1 MLESLLHDGKLHRLL
16 EKVDQDLAEEARE
29 GGCRDCGDKVHR
41 ADYDRKPRGGPAK
54 WDKRHSF
61 CCARDGCRRRLTPP
75 SVRFLG
81 RKVYVGVIVVLIS
94 AMQHGPNAK
103 RVEALREALGIDV
116 RTLRRWREWW
126 LSAFVASSFWKKAK
140 AHFMPPLDV
149 GAMPL
154 SLLNAFGKPA
164 REGVLDLLQFLRP
177 ITIDTRKDAG
187 RM

>member
-1 MLESLLHDGKLHRLL
+1 MESLLQDGKLHRLL

-29 GGCRDCGDKVHR
+29 GGCRDCGNKVHR
-41 ADYDRKPRGGPAK
+41 ADYERKPRGGPAE

-94 AMQHGPNAK
+94 AMQYGLKAK
-103 RVEALREALGIDV
+103 RVEALREALGIDI

-126 LSAFVASSFWKKAK
+126 LSTFIASPFWKQAK
-140 AHFMPPLDV
+140 ARFMSPLDERK
-149 GAMPL
+149 MPL
-154 SLLNAFGKPA
+154 SLVNAFGQPA
-164 REGVLDLLQFLRP
+164 RERVLKLLKFLSP
-177 ITIDTRKDAG
+177 ITIEAG
-187 RM
+187 KEARAM

>member
-1 MLESLLHDGKLHRLL
+1 MESLLQDGKLHRLQ
-16 EKVDQDLAEEARE
+16 EKVDQDLAEEARG
-29 GGCRDCGDKVHR
+29 GGCRDCGHKVHR
-41 ADYDRKPRGGPAK
+41 ADYKRKPRGGPAK

-61 CCARDGCRRRLTPP
+61 CCARDGCRRRLTPS

-94 AMQHGPNAK
+94 AMQHGLKAK
-103 RVEALREALGIDV
+103 RVAVLREALGIDV

-126 LSAFVASSFWKKAK
+126 LSTFVASPFWKKAK

-149 GAMPL
+149 KAMPF
-154 SLLNAFGKPA
+154 SLLNAFGNPA
-164 REGVLDLLQFLRP
+164 RKGMLDLLLFLRP
-177 ITIDTRKDAG
+177 ITSDTGKDAG